1 MIYPSCLFVKL
12 SASPRI
18 DGEIIACGTKYD
30 PITEE
35 EREIVKILNSM
46 YMLLTRFEGYPLPAP
61 QVISNELGGV
71 AEELRREGFGLTKI
85 ERFKHDDPE
94 VALVSKI
101 VLDETRY
108 VYCTYGN
115 ENDLH
120 SLVHDCQCTV
130 LEYGGGEATVEAP
143 SKFHALRFA
152 AQVPLR
158 LRGSAAI
165 GLTQAAATERFAKA
179 ERHADSEFAA
189 FSKIGAEWI
198 IHRGGEPLPP
208 PRRANTAPD
217 RILYLD
223 VVGSS
228 ELVRE
233 HGRRYLKE
241 IMSRVIDIIN
251 EEEGVVL
258 DHRKGG
264 DDVIAR
270 FPTKSRALRAAIK
283 IVGRLTEDDVKIK
296 VGIGDSRGR
305 AAENAVTVRE
315 RVRYDCSYIAF
326 RFGPYLVAYVEP
338 PDYAVK
344 VFGRIPS
351 ESVRAVGASAI
362 VSSLTALHPYLAL
375 PFLLYFPIAAAYRN
389 RDSASAAFVWLL
401 IWIIV
406 TLSAA
411 WLGLYIREHYL
422 PQPLVFEMDTLF
434 SQLMNLVKTV
444 AARAGAGT
452 P

>member
-1 MIYPSCLFVKL
+1 MIHPSRLFVKL
-12 SASPRI
+12 SASPRV
-18 DGEIIACGTKYD
+18 DGEIVACGTKYD

-35 EREIVKILNSM
+35 ELEIVETLNSM

-61 QVISNELGGV
+61 QVISNELGEV
-71 AEELRREGFGLTKI
+71 AEELRRKGFGLTRI
-85 ERFKHDDPE
+85 ERFKYDDPE

-108 VYCTYGN
+108 VYCTYSN
-115 ENDLH
+115 EDDLQ
-120 SLVHDCQCTV
+120 SLAHECQCTV
-130 LEYGGGEATVEAP
+130 LEYAGGEATVEAP

-198 IHRGGEPLPP
+198 IHRGGDPLPL
-208 PRRANTAPD
+208 PRRTNTAPD

-223 VVGSS
+223 IVGSS

-233 HGRRYLKE
+233 RGRRYLE
-241 IMSRVIDIIN
+241 GIMSRVIDVIN

-258 DHRKGG
+258 DHRRGG

-283 IVGRLTEDDVKIK
+283 IVGRLTGDDVKIK
-296 VGIGDSRGR
+296 IGIGDSRGR

-315 RVRYDCSYIAF
+315 RVDYDCSYVAF
-326 RFGPYLVAYVEP
+326 RFGPHLVAYVEP

-344 VFGRIPS
+344 IFGRIPS

-362 VSSLTALHPYLAL
+362 VGSLTALHPYLAL
-375 PFLLYFPIAAAYRN
+375 PFFVYFPIAAARRN
-389 RDSASAAFVWLL
+389 RDSASVAVVWFL
-401 IWIIV
+401 IWVLV
-406 TLSAA
+406 TLSSA
-411 WLGLYIREHYL
+411 WFGLYVREHYL
-422 PQPLVFEMDTLF
+422 PRPLVLEMNTLL
-434 SQLMNLVKTV
+434 SQLMKLAKTM